1 MHYLRQADC
10 ETVEE
15 EHDEIRKRDGSD
27 SEGRKRREMRDR
39 DGERRG
45 REGGRKRG
53 EGRERGEGKGGISK
67 ERELG
72 PKLGCN
78 YSRLPYKLSS
88 CHSYLPRW
96 IQLR

>member
-15 EHDEIRKRDGSD
+15 ERDEIRKRGGSD
-27 SEGRKRREMRDR
+27 SEGRERGEMR
-39 DGERRG
+39 EREKSK
-45 REGGRKRG
+45 REGR
-53 EGRERGEGKGGISK
+53 RERGEKRGMSK

-78 YSRLPYKLSS
+78 YSRLPCKLSS